1 MRQFIYTAR
10 TEVMHL
16 TIERTSFV
24 SQYINYFIN
33 RQKHFIFW
41 LSYQFIHNYLVSV
54 HFKMFKHSKS
64 HERDNLKNKIW
75 FPDPFLLAIPSLTV
89 SNEERSS
96 SLIDLESAE
105 SWSSSIQSPKFENG
119 GTFCLSFF
127 YAASVQRLKWKV
139 FYLNDLCLMTILSGF
154 LTNIMRHITLIL
166 IAD

>member
-41 LSYQFIHNYLVSV
+41 LSYQLIHNYLVSV

-64 HERDNLKNKIW
+64 HERDYKKTKFDFQIL
-75 FPDPFLLAIPSLTV
+75 FCLQFLL
-89 SNEERSS
+89 
-96 SLIDLESAE
+96 
-105 SWSSSIQSPKFENG
+105 
-119 GTFCLSFF
+119 
-127 YAASVQRLKWKV
+127 
-139 FYLNDLCLMTILSGF
+139 
-154 LTNIMRHITLIL
+154 
-166 IAD
+166 